1 MNKLYEIIKRPI
13 ISEKSTALAE
23 IAGKYAF
30 EVDAK
35 ANKHEIRDAVQQ
47 LFKVNVREV
56 RTMIMHGKIK
66 RLARSTVKRANWK
79 KAIVTLQEGQ
89 KIDFFQNQS
98 GVEMAVKTFKPTTP
112 ANRYKTVADFS
123 ILTPKKDQPKKPA
136 SLFADLRKSGGRN
149 NFGKMTVRHVG
160 GGHRRKY
167 RVIDFARDK
176 REIPATVASLEYD
189 PNRTAYIAL
198 LNYADGEKRYILAPL
213 GLKVGDPVIASDAAD
228 IKPANNLALS
238 NIPVG
243 TFIHNLEVEPGK
255 GGKLSRSAGNFA
267 QLMAKE
273 GVYCQVKMPS
283 GEVRLIHSRC
293 RASIGQLSNTEHEN
307 IALGKAGRKR
317 WLGVRPTNRGVSMN
331 PIDHPHGGGEG
342 KSSGGGHP
350 RTPWGVPTKGYKTR
364 NNKRTDAFILKR
376 RK

>member
-1 MNKLYEIIKRPI
+1 
-13 ISEKSTALAE
+13 
-23 IAGKYAF
+23 
-30 EVDAK
+30 
-35 ANKHEIRDAVQQ
+35 
-47 LFKVNVREV
+47 
-56 RTMIMHGKIK
+56 
-66 RLARSTVKRANWK
+66 
-79 KAIVTLQEGQ
+79 
-89 KIDFFQNQS
+89 
-98 GVEMAVKTFKPTTP
+98 MAVKTFKPTTP
-112 ANRYKTVADFS
+112 SNRYKTVADFS

-136 SLFADLRKSGGRN
+136 SLMTDLRKSGGRN
-149 NFGKMTVRHVG
+149 NYGKMTVRHVG

-167 RVIDFARDK
+167 RVIDFLRDK
-176 REIPATVASLEYD
+176 REIPSKVSSLEYD

-317 WLGVRPTNRGVSMN
+317 WMGVRPTNRGVSMN

-350 RTPWGVPTKGYKTR
+350 RTPWGVPTKGFKTR